1 MKPLII
7 CIIGES
13 GSGKTTAADY
23 IEKEFGIPMVK
34 SYTDRPRRTPDEIG
48 HTFITPGEFDV
59 LYLGNDILAF
69 TQFGDYRYCCLK
81 EDIRPE
87 NTYVIDENS
96 YKYLGEHFSNV
107 YDIWSIRLYRDEKLR
122 RATVGDARMARDAGK
137 FMWPAAMFDS
147 CITNTTLTKKE
158 FLMSIKVLVILA
170 KSWNEG
176 SSGKYKL

>member
-13 GSGKTTAADY
+13 GSGKTTAAEY

-34 SYTDRPRRTPDEIG
+34 SYTDRPRRTPDEVG
-48 HTFITPGEFDV
+48 HTFVTPEEFDV
-59 LYLGNDILAF
+59 LLQGNILAL
-69 TQFGDYRYCCLK
+69 TKFGEYRYCCVK
-81 EDIRPE
+81 EDILPR
-87 NTYVIDENS
+87 NTYVIDEIS
-96 YKYLGEHFSNV
+96 YRYLADHFGDV

-122 RATVGDARMARDAGK
+122 RDAVGDARMARDAGK
-137 FMWPAAMFDS
+137 FTWPAIMFDS
-147 CITNTTLTKKE
+147 SITNTTLTKKE

-170 KSWNEG
+170 ISWNEN